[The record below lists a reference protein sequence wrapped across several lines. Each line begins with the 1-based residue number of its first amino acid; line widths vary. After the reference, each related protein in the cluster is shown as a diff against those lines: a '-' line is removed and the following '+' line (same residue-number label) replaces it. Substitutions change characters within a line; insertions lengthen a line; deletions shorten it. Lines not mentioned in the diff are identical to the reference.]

1 MQGAGAPS
9 PSKIATP
16 QVLQDILA
24 TSEYGGLESSHGTGM
39 DKRPEKSF
47 LNVLF
52 TLDSLLHDPL
62 RMKDST
68 SHLPARMG
76 LEVGS
81 I

>member
-24 TSEYGGLESSHGTGM
+24 TSEHGGLDSSHGTGM
-39 DKRPEKSF
+39 DKRPEKPF

-52 TLDSLLHDPL
+52 TLDYYMSLL

-76 LEVGS
+76 LEAGS